1 MPQGLCQKELF
12 FGKEELL
19 PVTEKATENIDS
31 YSHRW
36 KDSCSGAFLALFDF
50 VDKKITSNCSSMDIC
65 EQGIMK
71 EGRNTKI

>member
-65 EQGIMK
+65 E
-71 EGRNTKI
+71 

>member
-19 PVTEKATENIDS
+19 PVTEKATDNIDS

-36 KDSCSGAFLALFDF
+36 KDSCSGAFLALFYF
-50 VDKKITSNCSSMDIC
+50 VDKKRQTVHLWISVNRES
-65 EQGIMK
+65 
-71 EGRNTKI
+71 